1 MSVMTPNHSERAPA
15 MMPHGVPAPVSEPAA
30 PVSEQAARL
39 LAIVG
44 MAGIAVI
51 HVLDAPDTFA
61 GVKYIFWLYIAIIA
75 GAIPFSLLLLQW
87 SSRLAWVGPALLAAG
102 PLLGYLLTRSV
113 GLPGDSGDIGNWLD
127 SLGLASMFVET
138 AVLSLSL
145 ARLGAGS
152 RWFGRRGPRREGR
165 YPAGA
170 IR

>member
-1 MSVMTPNHSERAPA
+1 MSVMTPNSTGRAPA
-15 MMPHGVPAPVSEPAA
+15 MMPPGAAAPVFEPAA

-39 LAIVG
+39 LAVVG
-44 MAGIAVI
+44 LAGIAVI
-51 HVLDAPDTFA
+51 HVLDAPDTFD
-61 GVKYIFWLYIAIIA
+61 GVKYIFWLYIAIIV

-127 SLGLASMFVET
+127 SLGLASMFVEA

-145 ARLGAGS
+145 TRLGVGD
-152 RWFGRRGPRREGR
+152 RWFGRPVRGR
-165 YPAGA
+165 
-170 IR
+170 